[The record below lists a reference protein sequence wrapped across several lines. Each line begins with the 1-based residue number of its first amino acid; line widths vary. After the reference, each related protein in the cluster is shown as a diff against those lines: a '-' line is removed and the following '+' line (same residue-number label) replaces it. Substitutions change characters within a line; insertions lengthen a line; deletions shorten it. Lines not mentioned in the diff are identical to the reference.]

1 MKISKIIKLL
11 FWSTEPQ
18 LQPEVKQEIK
28 QNNLFQCHYCH
39 NEFEVTSKMV
49 FPVSVPMLYK
59 DSFVQGKGIQCP
71 NCLKNC
77 IYG

>member
-1 MKISKIIKLL
+1 MKISDIIKKW
-11 FWSTEPQ
+11 FWKTEPQ
-18 LQPEVKQEIK
+18 IQYEVKEIK
-28 QNNLFQCHYCH
+28 QDNLFSCHYCH
-39 NEFEVTSKMV
+39 NEFEVTAKMV

-71 NCLKNC
+71 KCLKTC